1 MLWCPGLFYTA
12 IVVFLASAA
21 AVLFALERQ
30 QRWLAMLAA
39 LGMAVAAVLFLL
51 SAFLPRKRVDWE
63 RIRAEQRLWE
73 SGPLGRRWLR
83 VRRRLEKMWKL

>member
-1 MLWCPGLFYTA
+1 MLWRPGLFYTA

-39 LGMAVAAVLFLL
+39 LGMAVASVLFLL
-51 SAFLPRKRVDWE
+51 SAFLPRKHVDWE

-73 SGPLGRRWLR
+73 SGPLGKAWLKTR
-83 VRRRLEKMWKL
+83 KRLFRLWKW